1 MEKQNRTRNIQVV
14 FRVTPQE
21 KEFIQEKMRLCHMT
35 NFQKYA
41 RQMAT
46 KGYIVDVD
54 FTVLK
59 EMAAEMQKI
68 DIAAKQILRFVDTLG
83 APYAAD
89 AAWLRQKQAECWE
102 MLRQLFKEAM
112 KLSKS

>member
-1 MEKQNRTRNIQVV
+1 MEKQNRTRNIQVL

-21 KEFIQEKMRLCHMT
+21 KEFIQEKMRLCHM
-35 NFQKYA
+35 NNMQAYM
-41 RQMAT
+41 RQMMM

-59 EMAAEMQKI
+59 EIAAEMQKI
-68 DIAAKQILRFVDTLG
+68 DIAAKQILRFVDTFG

-89 AAWLRQKQAECWE
+89 AAWLRQKQAECWDL
-102 MLRQLFKEAM
+102 MRQLFKEAM
-112 KLSKS
+112 KLSKA